1 MSKFDQLWAGE
12 VDRTARGVR
21 LRVFQHTVE
30 QRGGY
35 LSQACSAGQILA
47 ALYQGLM
54 NLPPVDAPLLPD
66 PWRGG
71 ARPGRPPPAG
81 LQIK

>member
-1 MSKFDQLWAGE
+1 MRIFDQLWAEE
-12 VDRTARGVR
+12 VDGTAGKIR

-47 ALYQGLM
+47 ALYHGLM
-54 NLPPVDAPLLPD
+54 RLPEMEAISSCFCLISPLI
-66 PWRGG
+66 
-71 ARPGRPPPAG
+71 PAIVFTVF
-81 LQIK
+81 L